1 MTTVHRCSGNGL
13 ARRRLEHVFH
23 IPGQAFRPWQL
34 ATMLR
39 WVDRSP
45 VELQFARQASAA
57 ADRMLAEDS
66 AVLGRFDGERA
77 EVKELVV
84 KCATTGR

>member
-1 MTTVHRCSGNGL
+1 
-13 ARRRLEHVFH
+13 
-23 IPGQAFRPWQL
+23 
-34 ATMLR
+34 MLR